1 MSANNSYANAQKEI
15 IARAERIIKEEGFST
30 GSSGNLVTLTFPDVL
45 LKEDLIVRA
54 LDKVKDRISAIMA
67 LEGYSVTLRGE
78 VGEKKYPASGGLSA
92 SHAIVVEKCTNAQ
105 GSVTDDEL
113 LAKFSKGDYGFS
125 LRDGK
130 IGIGVNVNLPQDFSS
145 RAFARVAGK
154 ISAVVTTLKERGL
167 IYSAEITPPSP
178 KTDSPSDLEAALR
191 LNYVP
196 PTEIPASVL
205 LGVVKTINASIA
217 NPAKHLEVGSTNVI
231 QAQPVKVK
239 FQDTSMENPA
249 YSIRFKVTPLGSKE
263 EIPQVKIEAIYDGPT
278 ELVIPS
284 NAVVVRGTKG
294 SPLVITEA
302 ALIANLSTLFAG
314 FGVPGV

>member
-1 MSANNSYANAQKEI
+1 MSATSSYDRAQKDI

-30 GSSGNLVTLTFPDVL
+30 GSNGNLVTLTFPDVL
-45 LKEDLIVRA
+45 LEDDLIVRA
-54 LDKVKDRISAIMA
+54 LNKVKDRISAIMA

-105 GSVTDDEL
+105 GSVTNDEL

-145 RAFARVAGK
+145 RAFARVGGK

-167 IYSAEITPPSP
+167 IYSAEITRPSP
-178 KTDSPSDLEAALR
+178 KPDSPSDLVAALR

-231 QAQPVKVK
+231 QAQPVK
-239 FQDTSMENPA
+239 TAYGSENPA

-263 EIPQVKIEAIYDGPT
+263 EIPEVKIEAIYDGPT
-278 ELVIPS
+278 ELVKSS

-302 ALIANLSTLFAG
+302 ALTANLSTLFMG
-314 FGVPGV
+314 FGVPGF

>member
-1 MSANNSYANAQKEI
+1 MSANNSYERAQKGI

-30 GSSGNLVTLTFPDVL
+30 GSSGDLVTLTFPDVL
-45 LKEDLIVRA
+45 LAEDLIVRA

-78 VGEKKYPASGGLSA
+78 VGVEKYPASGGLSA
-92 SHAIVVEKCTNAQ
+92 THAIVVEKCTNAQ
-105 GSVTDDEL
+105 GLVTNDEL
-113 LAKFSKGDYGFS
+113 LEKFSKGDYGFS

-130 IGIGVNVNLPQDFSS
+130 IGIGVNINLPTDFSN

-178 KTDSPSDLEAALR
+178 KLDSPSDLVAALR

-205 LGVVKTINASIA
+205 LGVVKTINARIT
-217 NPAKHLEVGSTNVI
+217 NHEKHLEVGSTNVI
-231 QAQPVKVK
+231 QAQPVK
-239 FQDTSMENPA
+239 TAYGSENPA
-249 YSIRFKVTPLGSKE
+249 YSIRFKVTPLGSKDE
-263 EIPQVKIEAIYDGPT
+263 TPEVKIEAIYDGPT
-278 ELVIPS
+278 ELVKSS

-302 ALIANLSTLFAG
+302 ALTANLSTLFMG
-314 FGVPGV
+314 FGVPGF